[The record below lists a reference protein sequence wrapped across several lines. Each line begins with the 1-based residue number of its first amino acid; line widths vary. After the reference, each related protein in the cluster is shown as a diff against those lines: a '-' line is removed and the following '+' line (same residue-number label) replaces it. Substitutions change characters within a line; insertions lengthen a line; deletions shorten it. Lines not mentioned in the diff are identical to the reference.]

1 MCMWRALPGEE
12 GADGEQLLCG
22 DVAAAAAVQ
31 APHQRLVLG
40 KQRLRPAPP
49 GHHNESICLCCYLN
63 FFLTENF
70 DKRAHIPNG
79 RLYYLYIMTVHTTQN
94 SKKKRVID
102 FGFNVRYT

>member
-49 GHHNESICLCCYLN
+49 GHHNESI
-63 FFLTENF
+63 
-70 DKRAHIPNG
+70 
-79 RLYYLYIMTVHTTQN
+79 
-94 SKKKRVID
+94 
-102 FGFNVRYT
+102 